1 MPLRLVRNDITK
13 TVTQAIVNTA
23 NLFVLVGPGCD
34 SAVYHG
40 AGYDRLLD
48 YRKTNIGEVEEG
60 KAFLTTGFALKA
72 KYIIHAVCPPFIDG
86 KHNEENLLR
95 DCYRSSLQLV
105 QGKQHHLHRLSSAF
119 YRIFRLPKGGRT
131 SHCRG

>member
-34 SAVYHG
+34 SVVYHG

-60 KAFLTTGFALKA
+60 KAFLTPSFALKA
-72 KYIIHAVCPPFIDG
+72 KYC
-86 KHNEENLLR
+86 
-95 DCYRSSLQLV
+95 
-105 QGKQHHLHRLSSAF
+105 
-119 YRIFRLPKGGRT
+119 
-131 SHCRG
+131 

>member
-13 TVTQAIVNTA
+13 TVTQAIVNTV

-48 YRKTNIGEVEEG
+48 YHKTNIGEVEEG
-60 KAFLTTGFALKA
+60 KAFLTPGFALKA

-86 KHNEENLLR
+86 KHNEEKLLR
-95 DCYRSSLQLV
+95 DCYRSSLQLA
-105 QGKQHHLHRLSSAF
+105 QGKQHLLHRLSSAF
-119 YRIFRLPKGGRT
+119 YRICQLPKVGRT